1 MINPSVL
8 SDPGLQE
15 SEIVLKQVTW
25 GRAQGT
31 AAILDRISFSTKP
44 LDKVGV
50 IGASGAGKTTLLR
63 LINRLTEPDEGQIFW
78 RGKLLSDYAVPLL
91 RQQIMLV
98 PQEPRLLGMTVAQA
112 IAYPLQLQRLS
123 SVQIEQRIQ
132 VWQKRLPVP
141 DEWRSR
147 QELELSVG
155 QRQWVSLVR
164 ALTAQPQVLL
174 LDEPTSAL
182 DSGRVEHLVHGIKQ
196 LDCSV
201 FIVSHQLSLI
211 EQTCDRVL
219 WLDQGNLRQDCSA
232 SEMDWQSVKTLLA
245 EKNAITDWE
254 EDLT

>member
-1 MINPSVL
+1 MTNPSVL
-8 SDPGLQE
+8 SETGLQE
-15 SEIVLKQVTW
+15 SEIVLKQVSL

-31 AAILDRISFSTKP
+31 AAILDSISFSTKP

-63 LINRLTEPDEGQIFW
+63 LINRLAEPDAGQILW
-78 RGKLLSDYAVPLL
+78 RGKRLSHYAAPLL
-91 RQQIMLV
+91 RQQVMLV
-98 PQEPRLLGMTVAQA
+98 PQEPRLLGMTVDQA

-123 SVQIEQRIQ
+123 SAQIEQRKQ

-182 DSGRVEHLVHGIKQ
+182 DSGRIEQLVHGIKQ

-211 EQTCDRVL
+211 EQTCDRVI
-219 WLDQGNLRQDCSA
+219 WLDQGRLRQDCSA
-232 SEMDWQSVKTLLA
+232 SEMDWQSVRTLLA
-245 EKNAITDWE
+245 EKNAITDWDD
-254 EDLT
+254 DLA